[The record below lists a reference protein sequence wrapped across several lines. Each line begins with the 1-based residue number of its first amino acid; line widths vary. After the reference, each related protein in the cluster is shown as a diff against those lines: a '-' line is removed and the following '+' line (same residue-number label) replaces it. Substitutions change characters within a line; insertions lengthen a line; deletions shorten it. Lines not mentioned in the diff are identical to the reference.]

1 MSKVKTVFIQGN
13 LVPLGIVGVDSG
25 QVMICDP
32 CYIESQWQDK
42 NFEDVRPYMNVKTKE
57 VLSYPKDFSTFGEII
72 PKYNKDMNT
81 LIQEGVFI
89 KKEKDEDEID
99 NSFSYNG
106 CCKQTLENESGGGQ
120 LVYKMGHDG
129 AGVASRTRHGDGSYE
144 VYAVQ
149 DEDGNTKQ
157 LIVDFG
163 YEEDK
168 DFIDKQLDNNSPMQ
182 ELKETLHKV
191 IKHLEKDKSE
201 KSMKLKEEILQ
212 QMMEIM

>member
-1 MSKVKTVFIQGN
+1 MSKVKTLFIQGN

-32 CYIESQWQDK
+32 CYIPSQWKDK
-42 NFEDVRPYMNVKTKE
+42 EFEDVRPYINVETKE
-57 VLSYPKDFSTFGEII
+57 VLSYPTDFPNFEAII
-72 PKYNKDMNT
+72 PKYEKNMNR
-81 LIQEGVFI
+81 LVREGIFI
-89 KKEKDEDEID
+89 KKEQDEEEID

-120 LVYKMGHDG
+120 LVYEMGHAG

-144 VYAVQ
+144 VYAVK

-157 LIVDFG
+157 LIIDFG

-168 DFIDKQLDNNSPMQ
+168 DCIDKQLDNNSPMQ

-191 IKHLEKDKSE
+191 IQHLEKDKSD
-201 KSMKLKEEILQ
+201 KSKKLKEELLEK
-212 QMMEIM
+212 MMEIL